1 MFPFYLGYKAYSF
14 IYKAPY
20 IYRKGPR
27 PIVMHLKHARQRGV
41 IALEDIY
48 GLEFLLGE
56 LYKRRKN
63 LYIEL
68 LLSPFSLEF

>member
-1 MFPFYLGYKAYSF
+1 
-14 IYKAPY
+14 
-20 IYRKGPR
+20 
-27 PIVMHLKHARQRGV
+27 MHLKHARQRGA

-48 GLEFLLGE
+48 GLEFLLGK